1 MISNPYFPTCQVR
14 VARFYVS
21 LPPLLLPPSLLPP
34 SFLRRTS
41 LQALDGVPA
50 GPPPQ
55 APDQSVPRRASTAS
69 SEAESS
75 LPDLN
80 HKESPKTYQIECQN
94 RMLDRMSEH
103 IYFTDEMSETKTKPL
118 SRSGSLEVKYV
129 VLGSPNP
136 WGYEQVMTKGHWCP
150 PRLRGRN
157 DSLVEAVNDW
167 HFAMLSLGASRG
179 VALKTAIDD
188 RPSKHEL

>member
-1 MISNPYFPTCQVR
+1 MFSICQ
-14 VARFYVS
+14 S
-21 LPPLLLPPSLLPP
+21 GEGCEILCQPPRLLLLPS
-34 SFLRRTS
+34 SFLRQTS
-41 LQALDGVPA
+41 AASSRVQCSQPDPNSNLWIRVFPT

-136 WGYEQVMTKGHWCP
+136 
-150 PRLRGRN
+150 
-157 DSLVEAVNDW
+157 
-167 HFAMLSLGASRG
+167 
-179 VALKTAIDD
+179 
-188 RPSKHEL
+188 